1 MIQMKVKVS
10 YTKVVEEIIE
20 VDDKFYKLTD
30 SGGYEDLSYEE
41 RESLESDLIEEISK
55 LTEDNVHY
63 SEICMASF
71 ADTDEIMLEM

>member
-1 MIQMKVKVS
+1 MKVRVS

-41 RESLESDLIEEISK
+41 RESLESNLIEEISK
-55 LTEDNVHY
+55 LTEDHVHY
-63 SEICMASF
+63 SEICTASF
-71 ADTDEIMLEM
+71 ADTDETMLEM

>member
-1 MIQMKVKVS
+1 MKVRVS

-55 LTEDNVHY
+55 LTDIHY
-63 SEICMASF
+63 TELYQATF